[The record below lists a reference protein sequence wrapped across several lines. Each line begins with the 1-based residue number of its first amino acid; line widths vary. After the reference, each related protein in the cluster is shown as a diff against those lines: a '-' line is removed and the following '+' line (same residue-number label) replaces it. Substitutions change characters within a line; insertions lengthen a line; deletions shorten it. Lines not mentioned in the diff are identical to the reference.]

1 MRNALRYQQLL
12 LQIVSL
18 SASHPPHCSNVL
30 TCDGFLV
37 TRPCPSFHTTAG
49 CCLVEGA
56 YVTGIALRFPR
67 FLRLRED
74 KGVEQATS
82 AEQVA
87 DFYNAQATKVDYGG
101 GDDDD
106 L

>member
-1 MRNALRYQQLL
+1 
-12 LQIVSL
+12 
-18 SASHPPHCSNVL
+18 
-30 TCDGFLV
+30 
-37 TRPCPSFHTTAG
+37 
-49 CCLVEGA
+49 
-56 YVTGIALRFPR
+56 
-67 FLRLRED
+67 LRED